1 MMMLVTSGVVQTKP
15 HKEGPTLPPPRRVI
29 DEVLRAPVITREA
42 LPMGDAVAVYGLPE
56 LAAVARRWVQQHSG
70 RPNDEGEVLAL
81 LTTEV
86 FTNAVRHSRSGDPGG
101 QVIVTVTK
109 TGRTTQVKI
118 TDDGPR
124 QAGTG
129 PHLKRMPMQADEGD
143 HGGFGLCLVTSL
155 ATRWGVLHEDGHTTV
170 WFDVD
175 RPEKR

>member
-15 HKEGPTLPPPRRVI
+15 HKEGPTLPLPGVSSTRSYAHPSSPGKLSRWETRSRSTACRTGRRGATVGPTA
-29 DEVLRAPVITREA
+29 LR
-42 LPMGDAVAVYGLPE
+42 
-56 LAAVARRWVQQHSG
+56 

-86 FTNAVRHSRSGDPGG
+86 FTNADRHSRSGDPGG

-124 QAGTG
+124 QASTG

-155 ATRWGVLHEDGHTTV
+155 ATRWGVLHEDEHTTV
-170 WFDVD
+170 WFDID

>member
-1 MMMLVTSGVVQTKP
+1 MVMLVANLVQRKP
-15 HKEGPTLPPPRRVI
+15 LVKSMELPPPRRVT
-29 DEVLRAPVITREA
+29 DEVLRSPVTTGTP
-42 LPMGDAVAVYGLPE
+42 LPLGSSVAIHGLPE
-56 LAAVARRWVQQHSG
+56 MAAVARRWVQQHSG

-86 FTNAVRHSRSGDPGG
+86 FTDAVRHSRSGDPGG

-124 QAGTG
+124 QASTG
-129 PHLKRMPMQADEGD
+129 PHLKRIPMQADEGD

-155 ATRWGVLHEDGHTTV
+155 ATRWGVLHEDEHTTV
-170 WFDVD
+170 WFDID